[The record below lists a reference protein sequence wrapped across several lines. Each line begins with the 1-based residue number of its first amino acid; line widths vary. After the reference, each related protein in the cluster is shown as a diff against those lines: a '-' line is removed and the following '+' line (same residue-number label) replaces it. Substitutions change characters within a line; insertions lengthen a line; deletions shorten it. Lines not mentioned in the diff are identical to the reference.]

1 MSECYLL
8 SLVTTHENA
17 MINWTKKGDMQR
29 SELMSVSES
38 VTQIPA
44 VTAVRDCLQVKHRSH
59 NPSSLDV
66 MAEQRTGIR
75 QRHNLPSR
83 ARGNQQ
89 GLRHGIPAGV
99 Y

>member
-1 MSECYLL
+1 
-8 SLVTTHENA
+8 
-17 MINWTKKGDMQR
+17 MQR

-44 VTAVRDCLQVKHRSH
+44 VTAVRDRLQVKHRSH
-59 NPSSLDV
+59 NPSSSLDV

>member
-44 VTAVRDCLQVKHRSH
+44 VTVVRDCLQVKHRSH
-59 NPSSLDV
+59 NPSSSLDM
-66 MAEQRTGIR
+66 MAEQHTGIR
-75 QRHNLPSR
+75 QSQCIVCSPSYR
-83 ARGNQQ
+83 
-89 GLRHGIPAGV
+89 
-99 Y
+99 